1 MKYHPPDELPKEFS
15 FSKVRKQDMKFPR
28 IIALVNQK
36 GGVGKTTTAVNLA
49 AALGQ
54 RGRKVLLIDLDPQ
67 GNATS
72 GVGAEKTNRER
83 NTYRLILGQSGLEDS
98 LIPSGYHNLSL
109 VPSHS
114 DLTGAEVE
122 LISVIGREYRLRD
135 TLSASAGGFEYILID
150 CPPSLNLLVINA
162 LAAAGELIIPIQ
174 AEYYALEGISQ
185 LLGAIR
191 LVRERLNPSLA
202 VTGVLLTMTDRRTK
216 LSEQVAAE
224 VRGYFRE
231 KVFRIEI
238 PRNVKLGE
246 APSFGQP
253 IIYYDRLSTGA
264 EAYLELAAEIDLGVS
279 NANDRNDNQ
288 NHRGEQ

>member
-1 MKYHPPDELPKEFS
+1 MRET
-15 FSKVRKQDMKFPR
+15 R

-49 AALGQ
+49 AALGD
-54 RGRKVLLIDLDPQ
+54 RGRRVLLIDLDPQ

-72 GVGAEKTNRER
+72 GVGVEKTDRER
-83 NTYRLILGQSGLEDS
+83 NSYRLILGETTLKEAIVSTGFR
-98 LIPSGYHNLSL
+98 NLFL
-109 VPSHS
+109 VPSHP

-135 TLSASAGGFEYILID
+135 IIPTPDAGFEYILID

-162 LAAAGELIIPIQ
+162 LAAARELIIPIQ

-191 LVRERLNPSLA
+191 LVRERLNRGLK
-202 VTGVLLTMTDRRTK
+202 VTGVLLTMADRRTR
-216 LSEQVAAE
+216 LSTQVATE
-224 VRGYFRE
+224 VRRYFQDQ
-231 KVFRIEI
+231 VFTAEI
-238 PRNVKLGE
+238 PRNVKLSE

-264 EAYLELAAEIDLGVS
+264 EAYLALAEEIDLPQEIRNEHPGS
-279 NANDRNDNQ
+279 NLNKFS
-288 NHRGEQ
+288 E

>member
-1 MKYHPPDELPKEFS
+1 MNEA
-15 FSKVRKQDMKFPR
+15 R

-49 AALGQ
+49 ACLGE
-54 RGRKVLLIDLDPQ
+54 RGRRVLLIDLDPQ

-72 GVGAEKTNRER
+72 GVGGEKTDRER
-83 NTYRLILGQSGLEDS
+83 NSYRLILGQTILKEAIIHTGFA
-98 LIPSGYHNLSL
+98 NLDL
-109 VPSHS
+109 VPSHP

-122 LISVIGREYRLRD
+122 LISVIGREFRLRD
-135 TLSASAGGFEYILID
+135 AISSRDAGYHYIVID

-191 LVRERLNPSLA
+191 LVRQRLNPALA
-202 VTGVLLTMTDRRTK
+202 ITGVLLTMADRRIK
-216 LSEQVAAE
+216 LSGQVAAE
-224 VRGYFRE
+224 VRGYFHDG
-231 KVFRIEI
+231 VFKTEI

-246 APSFGQP
+246 APSFGKP
-253 IIYYDRLSTGA
+253 IIYYDRFSAGA
-264 EAYLELAAEIDLGVS
+264 GAYLDLAAELDPEREEETAENYQDEV
-279 NANDRNDNQ
+279 N
-288 NHRGEQ
+288 GE

>member
-1 MKYHPPDELPKEFS
+1 MMKET
-15 FSKVRKQDMKFPR
+15 R

-49 AALGQ
+49 AGLGD
-54 RGRKVLLIDLDPQ
+54 RGRRVLLVDLDPQ

-72 GVGAEKTNRER
+72 GVGVEKTNRER
-83 NTYRLILGQSGLEDS
+83 NSYRLLLGEITLEEAIVPTGFS
-98 LIPSGYHNLSL
+98 NLSL
-109 VPSHS
+109 VPSHP

-135 TLSASAGGFEYILID
+135 TIPAPDPGYEYILID

-191 LVRERLNPSLA
+191 LVRERLNPGLKI
-202 VTGVLLTMTDRRTK
+202 TGVLLTMADRRTR
-216 LSEQVAAE
+216 LSGQVVAE
-224 VRGYFRE
+224 VRSYFADQ
-231 KVFRIEI
+231 VFAVEI

-253 IIYYDRLSTGA
+253 IIYYDRVSSGS
-264 EAYLELAAEIDLGVS
+264 EAYLTLAAEVDQPEETI
-279 NANDRNDNQ
+279 AEQ
-288 NHRGEQ
+288 AGEVKGE

>member
-1 MKYHPPDELPKEFS
+1 MRET
-15 FSKVRKQDMKFPR
+15 R

-49 AALGQ
+49 AALGD
-54 RGRKVLLIDLDPQ
+54 RGHRVLLIDLDPQ

-72 GVGAEKTNRER
+72 GVGVEKTDRSR
-83 NTYRLILGQSGLEDS
+83 NSYRLILGETPLKEAIVSTGF
-98 LIPSGYHNLSL
+98 PNLSL
-109 VPSHS
+109 VPSHP

-135 TLSASAGGFEYILID
+135 IIPTPDAGFEYILID

-162 LAAAGELIIPIQ
+162 LAAARELIIPIQ

-191 LVRERLNPSLA
+191 LVRERLNRGLK
-202 VTGVLLTMTDRRTK
+202 VTGVLLTMADRRTR
-216 LSEQVAAE
+216 LSAQVAAE
-224 VRGYFRE
+224 VRRYFQNQ
-231 KVFRIEI
+231 VFAVEI

-264 EAYLELAAEIDLGVS
+264 AAYLALAEEIDLPREIQKAPPGII
-279 NANDRNDNQ
+279 
-288 NHRGEQ
+288 

>member
-1 MKYHPPDELPKEFS
+1 MKET
-15 FSKVRKQDMKFPR
+15 R

-49 AALGQ
+49 ACLGDLGS
-54 RGRKVLLIDLDPQ
+54 RVLLIDLDPQ

-72 GVGAEKTNRER
+72 GVGVEKTDREK
-83 NTYRLILGQSGLEDS
+83 NSYRLILGETTLEQSITSTGFS
-98 LIPSGYHNLSL
+98 NLFL
-109 VPSHS
+109 VPSHP

-135 TLSASAGGFEYILID
+135 IIPSPDCGFEYILID

-191 LVRERLNPSLA
+191 LVRERLNPQLK
-202 VTGVLLTMTDRRTK
+202 VTGVLLTMADRRTR
-216 LSEQVAAE
+216 LSGQVSAE
-224 VRGYFRE
+224 VRRYFRDE
-231 KVFRIEI
+231 VFATEI

-246 APSFGQP
+246 APSFGKP
-253 IIYYDRLSTGA
+253 IIYYDRMSSGA
-264 EAYLELAAEIDLGVS
+264 EAYLALAAEINLQKKIGQEKPAEVE
-279 NANDRNDNQ
+279 
-288 NHRGEQ
+288 GE

>member
-1 MKYHPPDELPKEFS
+1 MKET
-15 FSKVRKQDMKFPR
+15 R

-49 AALGQ
+49 ACLGDLGS
-54 RGRKVLLIDLDPQ
+54 RVLLIDLDPQ

-72 GVGAEKTNRER
+72 GVGVEKTDREK
-83 NTYRLILGQSGLEDS
+83 NSYRLLLGETSLEQSIISTGF
-98 LIPSGYHNLSL
+98 PNLFL
-109 VPSHS
+109 VPSHP

-135 TLSASAGGFEYILID
+135 TIPSPDSDFEYILID

-191 LVRERLNPSLA
+191 LVRERLNPGLK
-202 VTGVLLTMTDRRTK
+202 VTGVLLTMADRRTR
-216 LSEQVAAE
+216 LSGQVSAE
-224 VRGYFRE
+224 VRRYFLDE
-231 KVFRIEI
+231 VFTAEI

-246 APSFGQP
+246 APSFGKP
-253 IIYYDRLSTGA
+253 IIYYDRQSTGA
-264 EAYLELAAEIDLGVS
+264 EAYLALAAEIDVPTEIE
-279 NANDRNDNQ
+279 NEKPAEVK
-288 NHRGEQ
+288 GE

>member
-1 MKYHPPDELPKEFS
+1 MPET
-15 FSKVRKQDMKFPR
+15 R

-49 AALGQ
+49 AGLGEL
-54 RGRKVLLIDLDPQ
+54 GRRVLLIDLDPQ

-72 GVGAEKTNRER
+72 GVGVEKNHRER
-83 NTYRLILGQSGLEDS
+83 NSYRLILGQSSLEES
-98 LIPSGYHNLSL
+98 IIATEFENLFL
-109 VPSHS
+109 VPSHP

-122 LISVIGREYRLRD
+122 LISVIGREFRLRD
-135 TLSASAGGFEYILID
+135 TIPSPDSGFEYILID

-191 LVRERLNPSLA
+191 LVRERLNPGLKI
-202 VTGVLLTMTDRRTK
+202 TGVLLTMADRRTR
-216 LSEQVAAE
+216 LSGQVTAE
-224 VRGYFRE
+224 VRNYFSDQ
-231 KVFRIEI
+231 VFGTEI

-246 APSFGQP
+246 APSFGKP
-253 IIYYDRLSTGA
+253 IIYYDRLSSGA
-264 EAYLELAAEIDLGVS
+264 EAYQSLAAEIDNQRETPPGETS
-279 NANDRNDNQ
+279 N
-288 NHRGEQ
+288 GEVKGE

>member
-1 MKYHPPDELPKEFS
+1 MHTFA
-15 FSKVRKQDMKFPR
+15 
-28 IIALVNQK
+28 IANQK

-49 AALGQ
+49 AALGE

-83 NTYRLILGQSGLEDS
+83 NSYRLILGQAGLENS
-98 LIPSGYHNLSL
+98 LIDSGCQNLFL
-109 VPSHS
+109 LPSHS

-135 TLSASAGGFEYILID
+135 ALTSSGADFDYVLID

-174 AEYYALEGISQ
+174 AEYFALEGISQ

-202 VTGVLLTMTDRRTK
+202 VSGVLLTMTDRRTK
-216 LSEQVAAE
+216 LSGQVAAE
-224 VRGYFRE
+224 VRGYFGE
-231 KVFRIEI
+231 DVFRTEI

-246 APSFGQP
+246 APSFGRP

-264 EAYLELAAEIDLGVS
+264 EAYLALAAEVDVGVS
-279 NANDRNDNQ
+279 YAPERNN
-288 NHRGEQ
+288 NRG